1 MCNLKF
7 DEYKSLSK
15 ERPVKV
21 RFSRACLNRGAAGS
35 DMSPLMQHIFAPDP
49 ITGIPSSDLAFVLSK
64 DAAPEVSQY
73 IRDNLM
79 RPIGN
84 TSSCEDADAALDM
97 TKMRRETGIEY
108 ADRLRSLIDSYSN
121 SEK

>member
-1 MCNLKF
+1 MDKLNF
-7 DEYKSLSK
+7 DEYKTLSK

-35 DMSPLMQHIFAPDP
+35 DMSPLMQQIFAPDP

-73 IRDNLM
+73 IRDNLL
-79 RPIGN
+79 RPIGSV
-84 TSSCEDADAALDM
+84 SSCDDADAALDM
-97 TKMRRETGIEY
+97 TKMRRETGVEY
-108 ADRLRSLIDSYSN
+108 ADRIRSYIEN
-121 SEK
+121 FNQSEK